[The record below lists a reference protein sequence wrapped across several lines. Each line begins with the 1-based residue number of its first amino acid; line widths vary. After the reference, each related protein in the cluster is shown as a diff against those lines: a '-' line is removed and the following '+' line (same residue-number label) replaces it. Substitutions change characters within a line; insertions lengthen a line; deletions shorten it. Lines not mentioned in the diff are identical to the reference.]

1 MNYRLSG
8 ELITRD
14 EIQKRVAELG
24 EKIGRDYEG
33 KDLVVVG
40 ILKGAIIFMADLVRH
55 IPPTVNA
62 TLDFMAVSSYGD
74 STKTNGIVRIVK
86 DLDGSVKDKNVLV
99 VEDIVD
105 TGLTLSYL
113 IKLMHERQPES
124 VRVCALLDKEER
136 RKVHVDVAYRGFPIP
151 DKFVVG
157 YGLDYA
163 GKWRNLPAVHYV
175 EQEKEQS

>member
-1 MNYRLSG
+1 MEYKVADV
-8 ELITRD
+8 LIPEK
-14 EIQKRVAELG
+14 EIAKRVREIG
-24 EKIGRDYEG
+24 EKIGEDYAG

-40 ILKGAIIFMADLVRH
+40 ILKGAVVFMSDLVRA
-55 IPPTVNA
+55 IPETVNVS
-62 TLDFMAVSSYGD
+62 LDFMAVSSYGD
-74 STKTNGIVRIVK
+74 STKTSGIVRIVK
-86 DLDGSVKDKNVLV
+86 DLDTSVKDKNVLI

-113 IKLMHERQPES
+113 VKLMHERQPGT

-136 RKVHVDVAYRGFPIP
+136 RKVPVQVEYKGFSIP

-163 GKWRNLPAVHYV
+163 GRWRNLPSVHIV
-175 EQEKEQS
+175 EVLEQ